1 MCCSHAP
8 SPTGTNGTDVRSARL
23 GRTPSVGFWHSFDTG
38 RWAEEFI
45 GGGGL
50 LIHPDLF
57 ARTDS
62 RFFVCVTN
70 SSVAPQR
77 LICSLL
83 FSKCS
88 ARIPVDPRDSVKEGA
103 PLRPWP
109 YRVATNA
116 CLESMSVVWFPAS
129 SETFQ

>member
-1 MCCSHAP
+1 VPYGRASLSVIAGP
-8 SPTGTNGTDVRSARL
+8 NGAGKT
-23 GRTPSVGFWHSFDTG
+23 T
-38 RWAEEFI
+38 
-45 GGGGL
+45 
-50 LIHPDLF
+50 F
-57 ARTDS
+57 AREFLPHYADCKQ
-62 RFFVCVTN
+62 FIN
-70 SSVAPQR
+70 ADLVAQGMSPFSPDAAGFRAGRLMLGPQR

-109 YRVATNA
+109 YRVGMNA
-116 CLESMSVVWFPAS
+116 CVESMSVVSFPAS